1 MGFDIVGDSIVYL
14 HIGGIWARRGYPGRL
29 MSHITDAVVAVN
41 LDRVTPEGYTVVAE
55 VCAPMNKGVFACED
69 MAARVTE
76 IWTKNGAQVTYG
88 GHSFDGK
95 SGLYQ
100 AKVYGY
106 WPKAT
111 EEGTE
116 ET

>member
-29 MSHITDAVVAVN
+29 MSHITDA
-41 LDRVTPEGYTVVAE
+41 VVAE